1 MGSYLQ
7 QMIDGLIDRLKVSEG
22 FKESVYKDTL
32 GIDTIGYGFAIKDL
46 VLSEEISEII
56 LKEKVEALISRI
68 ENKFD
73 WFVEMPPEVQ
83 SVIVECCYQLGLY
96 GFNKFKKT
104 FAHLK
109 EKEFK
114 HAADE
119 MLDSLWAKQT
129 PNRANMLAQIVRE
142 HG

>member
-1 MGSYLQ
+1 MGSFLQ
-7 QMIDGLIDRLKVSEG
+7 VLDGLIERLKISEG
-22 FKESVYKDTL
+22 FRDRVYKDTL
-32 GIDTIGYGFAIKDL
+32 GIDTIGFGFAIKDL

-56 LKEKVEALISRI
+56 LKEKVEALIVRI
-68 ENKFD
+68 KNKFD
-73 WFVEMPPEVQ
+73 WFDEMPPEIQ
-83 SVIVECCYQLGLY
+83 SVCVEVSYQLGLY
-96 GFNKFKKT
+96 GFSKFKKT
-104 FAHLK
+104 LAHLK

>member
-1 MGSYLQ
+1 
-7 QMIDGLIDRLKVSEG
+7 MIDGLIERLKVSEG
-22 FKESVYKDTL
+22 FRESVYKDIL

-46 VLSEEISEII
+46 VLSEKISDMI
-56 LKEKVEALISRI
+56 LKEKVEALIGRI
-68 ENKFD
+68 ENTFD

-96 GFNKFKKT
+96 GFSKFKKT
-104 FAHLK
+104 IAHLK

-114 HAADE
+114 QAADE
-119 MLDSLWAKQT
+119 MLDSRWAKQT

>member
-7 QMIDGLIDRLKVSEG
+7 QMIDGLIERLKVSEG
-22 FKESVYKDTL
+22 FRESVYKDIL

-46 VLSEEISEII
+46 VLSEKISDMI
-56 LKEKVEALISRI
+56 LKEKVEALIGRI
-68 ENKFD
+68 ENTFD

-96 GFNKFKKT
+96 GFSKFKKT
-104 FAHLK
+104 IAHLK

-114 HAADE
+114 QAADE
-119 MLDSLWAKQT
+119 MLDSKWAKQT